1 MQVVGLPKLETLKLR
16 HAAARSAVDAW
27 RLEVERAEWHG
38 PQDIKDR
45 YSTASFLADNRVV
58 FNIKGK
64 SFRLVV
70 KVRYQNNLVLIEW
83 AGTHAEY
90 DKLKLA

>member
-1 MQVVGLPKLETLKLR
+1 MQLVGLPKLEALRRR
-16 HAAARSAVDAW
+16 HATARAAVDAW
-27 RLEVERAEWHG
+27 RIEVERASWRG

-58 FNIKGK
+58 FNIKGN

-70 KVRYQNNLVLIEW
+70 KVRFQNNLVLIEW

-90 DKLKLA
+90 DRLKLA

>member
-1 MQVVGLPKLETLKLR
+1 MQLVGLPKLEALKLR

-27 RLEVERAEWHG
+27 RVEVERAAWRG

-58 FNIKGK
+58 FNIKGN

-70 KVRYQNNLVLIEW
+70 KVRFQNNLVLIEW

>member
-1 MQVVGLPKLETLKLR
+1 MQLIGLPKLEALKLR
-16 HAAARSAVDAW
+16 HAAVRGTVDAW
-27 RLEVERAEWHG
+27 RAEVERATWRG

-58 FNIKGK
+58 FNIKGN
-64 SFRLVV
+64 SFRLVA
-70 KVRYQNNLVLIEW
+70 KVRFQNNLVLVEW

-90 DKLKLA
+90 DKLTLS